1 MGQALY
7 YDFQGNAMVRIQ
19 GPERP
24 LLLQIAADRR
34 NGTRSLFTLHSA
46 SGYARRSGD
55 VELVKIAGFCHS
67 QNKLR
72 NVMMQSIQSVV
83 DPSSGEIIE
92 DLAGWMERLPHA
104 GGQISPAPGTQP
116 DESEAARRETMIEDE
131 FVRV

>member
-7 YDFQGNAMVRIQ
+7 YDFQGNAMVRIN

-34 NGTRSLFTLHSA
+34 DGVRSLFTLHSA

-55 VELVKIAGFCHS
+55 VELVKIAGFCHG

-83 DPSSGEIIE
+83 DPASGEIID
-92 DLAGWMERLPHA
+92 DLAEWMELSATLPLHPTAEPRQDAVYQQPETVAA
-104 GGQISPAPGTQP
+104 G
-116 DESEAARRETMIEDE
+116 
-131 FVRV
+131 

>member
-1 MGQALY
+1 MGQNLY
-7 YDFQGNAMVRIQ
+7 YDFQGNAMVRIN

-34 NGTRSLFTLHSA
+34 DGVRSLFTLHSA

-55 VELVKIAGFCHS
+55 VELVKIAGYCHG

-83 DPSSGEIIE
+83 DPESGEIIE
-92 DLAGWMERLPHA
+92 DLAGWMEHA
-104 GGQISPAPGTQP
+104 TAALQNLAPEPRQ
-116 DESEAARRETMIEDE
+116 EAAAQQPET
-131 FVRV
+131 VAAG